1 MSLRRL
7 AAAVAALALAML
19 TVAAAEAAGTV
30 RLTEPG
36 TLDLWEAGV
45 VVPDGPSIDGPR
57 DLLARIE
64 DGVPATTIAQPDEVP
79 TAVWIAVEVT
89 NASDTE
95 RWLMDLRQAYIGRVD
110 VWTFQGSTLVA
121 HRSAGIE
128 MDGPEAR
135 PRFALGYEL
144 PVYLPPGTVR
154 TVVLYV
160 EPIFFLGVAPVL
172 QTLEEAHT
180 ESAWRRLVFPLLLG
194 AYLGIAALHVI
205 LYQRFGDIGNLLFAA
220 VVVTVFADWFLWL
233 GGVQDLGFAVDVGQA
248 IDLATITW
256 FTATFFILV
265 FLINFFTG
273 DDRPFK
279 WQVAGQ
285 AIFWIFAI
293 SHGFSQ
299 SPLWQL
305 IYLNLYFLLSAT
317 LIYTA
322 GFLAVRRGLPGA
334 RLALVA
340 YTFGLASELSAYLG
354 LLLPWLGDFTDW
366 MRSTLGLFDVTTLVS
381 QILVNGLFSMALWE
395 RLGSRV
401 RQKEAEA
408 RAERAK
414 TVHLAQLCHD
424 IRSPLHAVQSVF
436 GAMLTQAPLALGDP
450 RHVAAMQ
457 SSVRSIVGAL
467 DDMVDLAKTGRPPSG
482 RRGPVDLRALA
493 ADAAAVA
500 RADLADRPVD
510 LRVDIAPGLPAVV
523 AGDEVA
529 IRRVLGNLLT
539 NAVRATRRG
548 VIALS
553 IGPANLDRVHVE
565 IADSGPGLSE
575 HRLAELFGPD
585 AARNLAE
592 EGFGLTV
599 AHRLVKAMDGL
610 LGADSKLGVG
620 TTVWFEIPAPALP
633 EGMPA
638 ELPPPDAPV
647 YGLRLLLVEDDDLT
661 AIATTALLAADAHEV
676 TRARTARE
684 AVDLAERL
692 PFDLILMDLRLGG
705 GRSGLQAIREIR
717 RLADPV
723 RAAVPIIASSG
734 DRDLAETA
742 RRSAPDL
749 RKVLIKP
756 YDAVTLR
763 RAIAE
768 VCGLQPPTGDR
779 DTEVARPSAAF
790 LEDLAAIMPA
800 DGLRRLIETGREQI
814 LAQRAELERAA
825 EKGRLARARHAAH
838 RLAGSA
844 ATLGFEPLTT
854 AAKHAESA
862 AGQGD
867 RAALGAALPAV
878 QTAAAEAAET
888 LDRWLAAPGAVPAAV
903 AAADEPERA

>member
-144 PVYLPPGTVR
+144 PVFLPPGTVR

-317 LIYTA
+317 LI
-322 GFLAVRRGLPGA
+322 
-334 RLALVA
+334 
-340 YTFGLASELSAYLG
+340 
-354 LLLPWLGDFTDW
+354 
-366 MRSTLGLFDVTTLVS
+366 
-381 QILVNGLFSMALWE
+381 
-395 RLGSRV
+395 
-401 RQKEAEA
+401 
-408 RAERAK
+408 
-414 TVHLAQLCHD
+414 
-424 IRSPLHAVQSVF
+424 
-436 GAMLTQAPLALGDP
+436 
-450 RHVAAMQ
+450 
-457 SSVRSIVGAL
+457 
-467 DDMVDLAKTGRPPSG
+467 
-482 RRGPVDLRALA
+482 
-493 ADAAAVA
+493 
-500 RADLADRPVD
+500 
-510 LRVDIAPGLPAVV
+510 
-523 AGDEVA
+523 
-529 IRRVLGNLLT
+529 
-539 NAVRATRRG
+539 
-548 VIALS
+548 
-553 IGPANLDRVHVE
+553 
-565 IADSGPGLSE
+565 
-575 HRLAELFGPD
+575 
-585 AARNLAE
+585 
-592 EGFGLTV
+592 
-599 AHRLVKAMDGL
+599 
-610 LGADSKLGVG
+610 
-620 TTVWFEIPAPALP
+620 
-633 EGMPA
+633 
-638 ELPPPDAPV
+638 
-647 YGLRLLLVEDDDLT
+647 
-661 AIATTALLAADAHEV
+661 
-676 TRARTARE
+676 
-684 AVDLAERL
+684 
-692 PFDLILMDLRLGG
+692 
-705 GRSGLQAIREIR
+705 
-717 RLADPV
+717 
-723 RAAVPIIASSG
+723 
-734 DRDLAETA
+734 
-742 RRSAPDL
+742 
-749 RKVLIKP
+749 
-756 YDAVTLR
+756 
-763 RAIAE
+763 
-768 VCGLQPPTGDR
+768 
-779 DTEVARPSAAF
+779 
-790 LEDLAAIMPA
+790 
-800 DGLRRLIETGREQI
+800 
-814 LAQRAELERAA
+814 
-825 EKGRLARARHAAH
+825 
-838 RLAGSA
+838 
-844 ATLGFEPLTT
+844 
-854 AAKHAESA
+854 
-862 AGQGD
+862 
-867 RAALGAALPAV
+867 
-878 QTAAAEAAET
+878 
-888 LDRWLAAPGAVPAAV
+888 
-903 AAADEPERA
+903 